1 MRLIGYGTVL
11 LTLLILSGCGWRPEA
26 KVVTVTKT
34 VKTQVP
40 IQARPKQVQLNDV
53 KIYVVNKK
61 NYTEFIKEYE
71 AKNGADSYIALSVKD
86 YENLSLN
93 FAELRRYIE
102 QQKQII
108 LYYEK
113 AVTPKEKTDGSE
125 ETTKGQ

>member
-1 MRLIGYGTVL
+1 MQHPKRVL
-11 LTLLILSGCGWRPEA
+11 
-26 KVVTVTKT
+26 
-34 VKTQVP
+34 
-40 IQARPKQVQLNDV
+40 LNDV
-53 KIYVVNKK
+53 KIYVVSKL
-61 NYTEFIKEYE
+61 NYDEFIKEYE
-71 AKNGADSYIALSVKD
+71 KKNGSDSYIALSVKD

-113 AVTPKEKTDGSE
+113 AVTPQEKTDGSE

>member
-11 LTLLILSGCGWRPEA
+11 LTLLILSGCGWRPEP

-53 KIYVVNKK
+53 KIWVVSKV
-61 NYTEFIKEYE
+61 NYEEFIKEY
-71 AKNGADSYIALSVKD
+71 AKKNGGDSYIALSVKD

-108 LYYEK
+108 VYYEN
-113 AVTPKEKTDGSE
+113 AVTVDDKEEGK
-125 ETTKGQ
+125 K